1 MIIERIPEI
10 GALSEDEKFTLV
22 HELVSEL
29 SDQSNDAPDPAIAAL
44 LEKRLREYEA
54 NPEAVLT
61 WEEVKARLLNRP
73 NG

>member
-10 GALSEDEKFTLV
+10 SALSEDEKFTLV
-22 HELVSEL
+22 RELVSEL
-29 SDQSNDAPDPAIAAL
+29 SDQTEGAPDPAIAEL

-61 WEEVKARLLNRP
+61 WEEVKTRILTRSH
-73 NG
+73 G

>member
-22 HELVSEL
+22 RELLNEL
-29 SDQSNDAPDPAIAAL
+29 SDQGNETPDPAIVTL
-44 LEKRLREYEA
+44 LEERLREYEA
-54 NPEAVLT
+54 NPAAVST
-61 WEEVKARLLNRP
+61 WEEVKARILKRP

>member
-10 GALSEDEKFTLV
+10 SSLSEDEKFTLV
-22 HELVSEL
+22 HELLSEL
-29 SDQSNDAPDPAIAAL
+29 SDRTNGAPDPVIAEL

-61 WEEVKARLLNRP
+61 WEEVKARILKSP
-73 NG
+73 HG